1 MNNIEYVR
9 IFNQLVDQ
17 FFNELIETFPEQRQ
31 IKTRYLAFQTICKAN
46 VRKTVID
53 FMNNSLPY
61 LEKILSKDESFFY
74 GDDKPGILKELKVE
88 LWWNSDLSE
97 KTKATM
103 WKYIKSFFAVG
114 IKAVEVPKEYIPI
127 IQYIINTD

>member
-9 IFNQLVDQ
+9 VFNQLVDQ

-31 IKTRYLAFQTICKAN
+31 IRTRYLAFQTVCKAN
-46 VRKTVID
+46 VRKTVTN

-61 LEKILSKDESFFY
+61 LEKILNKDESFFF
-74 GDDKPGILKELKVE
+74 GDDKPDILKQLKVE

-97 KTKATM
+97 KTKATI
-103 WKYIKSFFAVG
+103 WKYIQSFFAVG
-114 IKAVEVPKEYIPI
+114 IKSVEVPEEYLPI
-127 IQYIINTD
+127 IHYIINTE